1 MQYTI
6 LESPVG
12 FITLEVTD
20 VGQVTALRMYSEPTH
35 AQGQEDGPATRA
47 VHERAI
53 VRGIL
58 EEYFQG
64 TRTTFDL
71 PLGAAGTAFQHRVWD
86 ALADIPYGRTMSY
99 GEIAR
104 IIGAPRASRAV
115 GAAIGRNP
123 ISIVVP
129 CHRVVGASGLL
140 TGYAHGVDRKRWLLD
155 HERETLV

>member
-1 MQYTI
+1 MQHTI

-35 AQGQEDGPATRA
+35 AQGQEGGPATRA
-47 VHERAI
+47 AAQQ
-53 VRGIL
+53 L